1 MPRSRTGGAALES
14 DLLLSLL
21 AEHGPWVVLVFYLL
35 YRDLQKDE
43 ATRAALEKNTEVL
56 IEMTT
61 LIRERLPRG

>member
-1 MPRSRTGGAALES
+1 MPRSTTGGTAVES